1 MRLLGNI
8 FVVDPLPL
16 LSDCPSPR
24 VDLSVL
30 SGRRTRIVNHIDS
43 FWAFLSS
50 RASGPIKSPG
60 QSLVGAASDRTPSF
74 SLCAIAVE
82 LGPHHG
88 TPIRYPC
95 PAAEAMGMFGRGP
108 GWIRRSNFALATRSP
123 LPH

>member
-74 SLCAIAVE
+74 SVCAIAVE

-95 PAAEAMGMFGRGP
+95 PAAEAIGMFGRGP
-108 GWIRRSNFALATRSP
+108 G
-123 LPH
+123 